1 MEPNYEYRFDKNGV
15 PVAVISAFG
24 KTLSEE
30 LPLDKMVTIN
40 EIVSE
45 AAATFVK
52 DCQAANKKL
61 RKAEPKNKVEKEYAQ
76 AFLAYHLHIHQKETG
91 ESVTLIR
98 PGKISQNWDEQEN
111 GEEVLTK
118 AETARSEHKRLAE
131 KYNAYEGALS
141 EDDMNRAFLIM
152 ACENYVLTQ
161 LEEVGSRSAIKCQV
175 IDLWAYAVENV
186 PFVQPEWED
195 LLLPTLVQD
204 GWVLFQDDKGGTH
217 ILPYGSGLPGYD
229 PKMGVD
235 HPAWARNPTVV
246 WP

>member
-1 MEPNYEYRFDKNGV
+1 
-15 PVAVISAFG
+15 
-24 KTLSEE
+24 
-30 LPLDKMVTIN
+30 MVTIN

-52 DCQAANKKL
+52 DCQLANKKL
-61 RKAEPKNKVEKEYAQ
+61 RKAEPKDKVEKEYAQ

-91 ESVTLIR
+91 ESVTLIS
-98 PGKISQNWDEQEN
+98 PGKISQNWDEKEN

-118 AETARSEHKRLAE
+118 AEDARSEHKRLAE

-161 LEEVGSRSAIKCQV
+161 LEEVGSRSAISCQV
-175 IDLWAYAVENV
+175 VDLWAYAVEHV

-229 PKMGVD
+229 PKMGID

>member
-15 PVAVISAFG
+15 PVAVVSAFG
-24 KTLSEE
+24 QTLSEE

-52 DCQAANKKL
+52 DCQLANKKL
-61 RKAEPKNKVEKEYAQ
+61 RKAEPKDKVEKEYAQ

-91 ESVTLIR
+91 ESVTLIS
-98 PGKISQNWDEQEN
+98 PGKISQNWDEKEN

-118 AETARSEHKRLAE
+118 AEDARSEHKRLAE

-161 LEEVGSRSAIKCQV
+161 LEEVGSRSAISCQV
-175 IDLWAYAVENV
+175 VDLWAYAVEHV

-229 PKMGVD
+229 PKMGID